1 MKPPLLMRLP
11 LLLKQPDQHDTRLL
25 ASCHLWASQRV
36 EAALAAMVMGPV
48 MAKVVGA
55 MRLVPLLVKA
65 VAQPSFAMEIDGLG
79 ENDRVVVK
87 IEATELA
94 TVVAA
99 VVRTVRAKTEEQVR
113 GAATAVAVPWA
124 EEVEEMTTV
133 GVG

>member
-1 MKPPLLMRLP
+1 
-11 LLLKQPDQHDTRLL
+11 
-25 ASCHLWASQRV
+25 
-36 EAALAAMVMGPV
+36 MVMGPV

-99 VVRTVRAKTEEQVR
+99 VVRTVRAKTEEKVR

>member
-1 MKPPLLMRLP
+1 M
-11 LLLKQPDQHDTRLL
+11 
-25 ASCHLWASQRV
+25 

-94 TVVAA
+94 AAAAAEAAATKLAMVVAA

-133 GVG
+133 GVS